1 MFRSSRG
8 RFAILTSL
16 FFILC
21 IALRAQDAAGAASA
35 NAKGDAQAK
44 GARVAPDAGQF
55 QQALNEGGALF
66 KGGAADDQAE
76 AKLQEIN
83 TATPNSAQWHIESA
97 MNLLRVAFACK
108 ESNDQATAQ
117 RVAARVLIQLE
128 KAEKLFAGDAA
139 SLSSVYEIRG
149 VVRER
154 LLGNTTQ
161 ALECYRE
168 AVRQKPDN
176 ASAKRRTQL
185 LQGATQDA
193 QK

>member
-1 MFRSSRG
+1 MFRSSHG

-16 FFILC
+16 HFILC
-21 IALRAQDAAGAASA
+21 IALRAQDATEVPSA
-35 NAKGDAQAK
+35 KTKGDAQGK
-44 GARVAPDAGQF
+44 GARAAPNPAQF
-55 QQALNEGGALF
+55 QQTLNDGTTFF

-76 AKLQEIN
+76 ARLQELS
-83 TATPNSAQWHIESA
+83 TATPNSAQWHMECA

-108 ESNDQATAQ
+108 ESNDSATAQ
-117 RVAARVLIQLE
+117 RVAERVLIQLE

-139 SLSSVYEIRG
+139 SLSSVYEVRG

-154 LLGNTTQ
+154 LLGNTNQ

-168 AVRQKPDN
+168 AVKQKPDN
-176 ASAKRRTQL
+176 TSAKRRAQL
-185 LQGATQDA
+185 LQGGAQDI